1 MSNGWGTTV
10 EREALLARLRE
21 RIVGYAAYKLTR
33 DVAED
38 IAQDVMLVLHEKY
51 AHVGKLEELVPLSFE
66 IARFKITAHLRKVH
80 RRGEDKQ
87 VSVDDLPLAEA
98 GPNPGEYAERRELLD
113 RLERALSRMEGRC
126 RELFRLKLQGKN
138 FAEIQAILGAGS
150 LNTVYTWDYRC
161 RQRLLELMGRR
172 EANR

>member
-1 MSNGWGTTV
+1 M

-38 IAQDVMLVLHEKY
+38 VAQEVMLVLHQKY
-51 AHVGKLEELVPLSFE
+51 PHVSGLEELVPLALE
-66 IARFKITAHLRKVH
+66 IARFKITAHFRKTH
-80 RRGEDKQ
+80 RRGEDRL
-87 VSVDDLPLAEA
+87 VPVDDLPLADA
-98 GPNPGEYAERRELLD
+98 GPNPGEYAERKE
-113 RLERALSRMEGRC
+113 RLERLEAALARLEGRC
-126 RELFRLKLQGKN
+126 RELFRLKLQGKS

-161 RQRLLELMGRR
+161 RQRLLELMGGR